1 MPLWDGGDCQTLV
14 TFVYVFTVVGFCFTA
29 GSVIGMCR
37 NGHLLYSVFCLV
49 FGIVISPFI
58 LYMLA
63 GIEVAGLLFLLGW
76 AILGLVVLLC
86 SCCCRNQDK
95 KAEKN
100 RTTHQVASCPQYE
113 LTLEMFRN
121 KTLIEKRKF
130 IHPDN
135 RKHTKSIGSLVHMY
149 LR

>member
-1 MPLWDGGDCQTLV
+1 MPLWDGGDCRTLA
-14 TFVYVFTVVGFCFTA
+14 TFVYIFTVVGFCFTA

-58 LYMLA
+58 LYMLV

-95 KAEKN
+95 KAEEKSDN
-100 RTTHQVASCPQYE
+100 SSSSKLSRVRIDIGDVQKQGTE
-113 LTLEMFRN
+113 
-121 KTLIEKRKF
+121 IEET
-130 IHPDN
+130 IHSP
-135 RKHTKSIGSLVHMY
+135 RQP
-149 LR
+149 

>member
-1 MPLWDGGDCQTLV
+1 MMCGDFWIYSGLHMPLWDGGDCQTLK

-58 LYMLA
+58 LYMLV

-95 KAEKN
+95 KAEKKSDN
-100 RTTHQVASCPQYE
+100 SSSSKLSRVRIDIGDVQKQGTE
-113 LTLEMFRN
+113 
-121 KTLIEKRKF
+121 IEET
-130 IHPDN
+130 IHSP
-135 RKHTKSIGSLVHMY
+135 RQP
-149 LR
+149 

>member
-1 MPLWDGGDCQTLV
+1 MPLWDGGDCQTLK
-14 TFVYVFTVVGFCFTA
+14 TFVYIFTVVGFCFTA

-95 KAEKN
+95 KAEK
-100 RTTHQVASCPQYE
+100 
-113 LTLEMFRN
+113 
-121 KTLIEKRKF
+121 K
-130 IHPDN
+130 
-135 RKHTKSIGSLVHMY
+135 IG
-149 LR
+149 

>member
-1 MPLWDGGDCQTLV
+1 MMCGDFWIYSGLHMPLWDGGDCRTLA
-14 TFVYVFTVVGFCFTA
+14 TFVYIFTVVGFCFTA
-29 GSVIGMCR
+29 GSVLVMCR

-95 KAEKN
+95 KAEKKSDN
-100 RTTHQVASCPQYE
+100 SSSSKLSRVRIDIGDVQKQDTDTE
-113 LTLEMFRN
+113 
-121 KTLIEKRKF
+121 EK
-130 IHPDN
+130 IHSP
-135 RKHTKSIGSLVHMY
+135 RQS
-149 LR
+149 

>member
-1 MPLWDGGDCQTLV
+1 MMCGDFWIYSGLHMPLWDGGDCRTLA
-14 TFVYVFTVVGFCFTA
+14 TFVYIFTVVGFCFTA

-95 KAEKN
+95 KAEEKSDN
-100 RTTHQVASCPQYE
+100 SSSSKLSRVRIDIGDVQKQGTE
-113 LTLEMFRN
+113 
-121 KTLIEKRKF
+121 IEET
-130 IHPDN
+130 IHSP
-135 RKHTKSIGSLVHMY
+135 RQP
-149 LR
+149 

>member
-1 MPLWDGGDCQTLV
+1 MMCGDFWIYSGLHMPLWDGGDCQTLK

-29 GSVIGMCR
+29 GSVLVMCR

-58 LYMLA
+58 LYMLV

-95 KAEKN
+95 KAEEKSDN
-100 RTTHQVASCPQYE
+100 SSSSKLSRVRIDIGDVQKQGTE
-113 LTLEMFRN
+113 
-121 KTLIEKRKF
+121 IEET
-130 IHPDN
+130 IHSP
-135 RKHTKSIGSLVHMY
+135 RQP
-149 LR
+149 